1 SRITVMAQTPDGY
14 LWLGTELGLLRFD
27 GVRIVPWQPPPGQSL
42 PPIWV
47 RSLYVGRDGTLWIGT
62 LGGLASWK
70 EGTLRRYPGVT
81 FRVDTLLEDRR
92 GTVWAGGS
100 DATPFGRRLC
110 AIQPGSLQCHGEDS
124 SLGRGVSSLY
134 EDPAGALWVAADTGL
149 WRWTPGPPKFY
160 PLTESVAGLQ
170 SLTRGDDGTPLI
182 STRSG
187 ISQLVNEK
195 IASFPLPPGA
205 LPLRSPKLFRDRDGG
220 LWLGSDSGLLHVHR
234 GRTDAFTRF
243 DGLSADSVSRFFE
256 DREGNIWVATLDG
269 VDRFRELAATTFSV
283 SQGLSQASVMA
294 VLSSKEGRVWLNTG
308 GFLNR
313 WKNRHITVYRNPGD
327 SLPHGP
333 ERPTRHSPV
342 REIVGDGLPGRD
354 LGSIFQDNRGRIW
367 VAWLGGLGYLEND
380 R

>member
-1 SRITVMAQTPDGY
+1 MRRPSSGTAGTSSTAPRTNRASSCSSRALRRPSFVSSSSRGRVMDWPHGRRRHAVARVTLAGMVLAWCPSAFALNPALDISQYGHTSWKIRDGFFKSRITVMAATPHGY

-27 GVRIVPWQPPPGQSL
+27 GVRIVPWQPPPGQPL
-42 PPIWV
+42 PHSWV

-187 ISQLVNEK
+187 IS
-195 IASFPLPPGA
+195 
-205 LPLRSPKLFRDRDGG
+205 
-220 LWLGSDSGLLHVHR
+220 
-234 GRTDAFTRF
+234 
-243 DGLSADSVSRFFE
+243 
-256 DREGNIWVATLDG
+256 
-269 VDRFRELAATTFSV
+269 
-283 SQGLSQASVMA
+283 
-294 VLSSKEGRVWLNTG
+294 
-308 GFLNR
+308 
-313 WKNRHITVYRNPGD
+313 
-327 SLPHGP
+327 
-333 ERPTRHSPV
+333 
-342 REIVGDGLPGRD
+342 
-354 LGSIFQDNRGRIW
+354 
-367 VAWLGGLGYLEND
+367 
-380 R
+380 